1 MIADSVNGFQAK
13 VTYDGEEGPVAIPT
27 EAGSVQSS
35 AATVV
40 DNNNDDNTVSI
51 VNARRNNIN
60 QQQVLVQQ
68 QQQQQQQVVAAPTL
82 VRAVPQSIGT
92 ATLVRNLDG
101 SHALHRVAAAQ
112 QPQLIQIDNSD
123 QVTFEAVRSLI
134 VISETML

>member
-1 MIADSVNGFQAK
+1 LIADSVNGFQAK

-27 EAGSVQSS
+27 EGGSVQSS

-40 DNNNDDNTVSI
+40 VDNNNDDTVSI

-60 QQQVLVQQ
+60 QQQVLV
-68 QQQQQQQVVAAPTL
+68 QQQQQQVVAAPTL

-123 QVTFEAVRSLI
+123 QVTYN
-134 VISETML
+134 VIQL

>member
-27 EAGSVQSS
+27 EGGSVQSS

-40 DNNNDDNTVSI
+40 VDNNNDDTVSI

-60 QQQVLVQQ
+60 QQQVLVQ

-123 QVTFEAVRSLI
+123 QVTFDAVRSLI
-134 VISETML
+134 VIS